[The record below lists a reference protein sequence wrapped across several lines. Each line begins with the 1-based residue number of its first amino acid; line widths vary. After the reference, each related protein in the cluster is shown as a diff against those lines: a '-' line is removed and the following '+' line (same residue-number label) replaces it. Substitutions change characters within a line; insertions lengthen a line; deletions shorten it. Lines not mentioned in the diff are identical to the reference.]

1 MKRAVIDIDGDETSH
16 KRRRFNFT
24 LPFSW
29 KGDEAPYMG
38 PIDLDYSL
46 PDESESESC
55 SGCTTG
61 SSANYPRCYCF
72 QYGWRNCVC
81 CLHSPSSSSC
91 RTISKTPDREC
102 VPAEIND
109 HDGDPF
115 GVFYGGPEVF
125 AESDEE

>member
-55 SGCTTG
+55 SGCKL
-61 SSANYPRCYCF
+61 SNMLLFRE
-72 QYGWRNCVC
+72 RVEEVC
-81 CLHSPSSSSC
+81 LSLAQSLFSQLP
-91 RTISKTPDREC
+91 
-102 VPAEIND
+102 
-109 HDGDPF
+109 HDQQNARP
-115 GVFYGGPEVF
+115 
-125 AESDEE
+125 